1 MILNHRILGLFMGR
15 PKRICTVL
23 PGWYLYLRNIRD
35 YKQTITI
42 EPMMAGIRF

>member
-1 MILNHRILGLFMGR
+1 MILNRKILRLFMGR

-23 PGWYLYLRNIRD
+23 PLYYLYLRNIRV
-35 YKQTITI
+35 YKQVPI